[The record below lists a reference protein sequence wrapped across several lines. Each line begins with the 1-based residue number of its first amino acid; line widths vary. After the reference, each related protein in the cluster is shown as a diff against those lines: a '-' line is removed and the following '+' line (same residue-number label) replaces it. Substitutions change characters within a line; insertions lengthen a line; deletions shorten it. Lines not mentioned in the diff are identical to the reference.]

1 MKSFIASTLI
11 LLATVGC
18 GGYGSG
24 MGNTPAPVPA
34 ISPASGAFA
43 TPLNVTI
50 SDSLMNATIYFTTD
64 GSMPTLSSQ
73 IYRGPFQLTQA
84 GQVTVRA
91 IAAAGGYSTSTAAT
105 ANFTLQ

>member
-1 MKSFIASTLI
+1 MKFLIAMTMI

-24 MGNTPAPVPA
+24 MGSTPAPVPA
-34 ISPASGAFA
+34 IAPAPGMFA
-43 TPLNVTI
+43 TPLTVTI
-50 SDSLMNATIYFTTD
+50 TDSLMNATIYFTTD
-64 GSMPTLSSQ
+64 GSTPTLSSRVYQ
-73 IYRGPFQLTQA
+73 GPFQLTQT